1 MSSKLYGDLAEV
13 LACEQRIVNCWPAP
27 STMIF
32 GGFAVRFAYGYSG
45 RANSAS
51 AMQVAADL
59 DEADIATIERLYR
72 EAGLLPTFRDS
83 PLMSRATRQRLNER
97 GYVLKDASFGMIADF
112 TDASF
117 QRRADV
123 EIAREPS
130 PEWLEGISRSQT
142 PDKRSPEHLK
152 AIVGAIRVPAFF
164 ATVRQEN
171 RAIGFGY
178 TAIDRGYAEIASV
191 MLDPAARGQGIG
203 SGMVETLFAEAVAAG
218 ATKGFLQVESTN
230 RIAKA
235 LYQKF
240 GYRDLYYYETIWL
253 ASG

>member
-1 MSSKLYGDLAEV
+1 MSAELYGDLAEV

-27 STMIF
+27 STLII

-51 AMQVAADL
+51 PVQAKAELGAADI
-59 DEADIATIERLYR
+59 EAIETLYR
-72 EAGLLPTFRDS
+72 EAGLPPTFRDT
-83 PLMSRATRQRLNER
+83 PLMTRRMRQRLDAR
-97 GYVLKDASFGMIADF
+97 GYDLKDASFGMVADF
-112 TDASF
+112 TGARF
-117 QRRADV
+117 QRRPDV
-123 EIAREPS
+123 EITPEATD
-130 PEWLEGISRSQT
+130 EWLEGVSRFQT

-164 ATVRQEN
+164 ATVRQGS

-178 TAIDRGYAEIASV
+178 TAVDRGYAEIASV

-203 SGMVETLFAEAVAAG
+203 RGMVETLLAEAVAAG
-218 ATKGFLQVESTN
+218 ATKGFLQVESKN

-235 LYQKF
+235 LYQKL
-240 GYRDLYYYETIWL
+240 GYRDLYYYETIWRRD
-253 ASG
+253 